1 MKLTIPAT
9 LINSTVSRMSSTTT
23 LILANINVKNTKTE
37 FKDIPVFKNLKEYSD
52 KVVQVAKTKD
62 ALEISVNDDF
72 LEEFVNVVATAT
84 DKLIPKLLPI
94 VDVIKDC
101 EKIIKDYDENLDSL
115 KAKWCYKEEE
125 HIEATIKLETQTP
138 CLDDMLAEDMTS
150 IFPSLESVIFRL
162 DSTEKVYIPN
172 VDRTLNLCAMN
183 IVRKT
188 EDHVYELSTSDVKSI
203 LTNEYL
209 TRFPKDII
217 EAIRDYYGVS
227 FNKESE

>member
-23 LILANINVKNTKTE
+23 LILANVDVKSSNTG

-52 KVVQVAKTKD
+52 KIVSITKTKESLD
-62 ALEISVNDDF
+62 LEFNDEF
-72 LEEFVNVVATAT
+72 LEEFINVVATAT
-84 DKLIPKLLPI
+84 DKIIPKLLPI

-101 EKIIKDYDENLDSL
+101 KKILKDYDENLDSL

-138 CLDDMLAEDMTS
+138 CLDEMLAEDMTLV
-150 IFPSLESVIFRL
+150 FPSLESVIFRL
-162 DSTEKVYIPN
+162 DSTEKVYIPS
-172 VDRTLNLCAMN
+172 VDRTLKLYAMD

-188 EDHVYELSTSDVKSI
+188 EDHVYELDTSDVKSI

-209 TRFPKDII
+209 TRFPMDIL
-217 EAIRDYYGVS
+217 EEIRNYYKVS
-227 FNKESE
+227 FNKESN